1 MDLLE
6 TLIEQTAR
14 ALAGIKAYDLP
25 HACVELGLATGEE
38 SEAYDSKYKYV
49 LKRVRSLPKEEA
61 IILGRKAVQQC
72 SSYEL
77 QETLDLIA
85 PPLDGTISAITRR
98 NLIDALSDIG
108 ALEGKLYVGEFLK
121 RIFPL
126 EQMAYHGT
134 NFFQNTLADGVD
146 QHMVRNDDWTYK
158 DFFDYADGQKLSE
171 RRFRLILEE
180 IVHPEVRTG
189 DEQKR
194 FVDVINTHIARDGFE
209 LVPADQISGYFT
221 FRVVKKGGVAGHA
234 KNLIFAADGPK
245 PELVLAD
252 ALNNDIR
259 IVKNQEYCLV
269 YDRPIG
275 LDGLRWK
282 ELVEWWASFTPSQ
295 ESERDLYWRLAASLG
310 SEAEKIFFKLYF
322 EILRDSL
329 KEQLPAIIPQV
340 YLHYDPYTLREQP
353 TGSPLV
359 RQRMDFLLLLPSRQR
374 VVIEVDG
381 KQHYADGDTASPK
394 HYAGMVAEDRNLRLL
409 GYGVYRFGGYELMKD
424 KARAVVEPFLKR
436 LMKRN

>member
-1 MDLLE
+1 MSS
-6 TLIEQTAR
+6 
-14 ALAGIKAYDLP
+14 LAASSP
-25 HACVELGLATGEE
+25 Q
-38 SEAYDSKYKYV
+38 
-49 LKRVRSLPKEEA
+49 LKIS
-61 IILGRKAVQQC
+61 IGN
-72 SSYEL
+72 S
-77 QETLDLIA
+77 
-85 PPLDGTISAITRR
+85 SAISVATTKRP
-98 NLIDALSDIG
+98 NPLSGLTPKLIG
-108 ALEGKLYVGEFLK
+108 AFG
-121 RIFPL
+121 PP
-126 EQMAYHGT
+126 
-134 NFFQNTLADGVD
+134 
-146 QHMVRNDDWTYK
+146 RN
-158 DFFDYADGQKLSE
+158 QC
-171 RRFRLILEE
+171 
-180 IVHPEVRTG
+180 
-189 DEQKR
+189 
-194 FVDVINTHIARDGFE
+194 N
-209 LVPADQISGYFT
+209 
-221 FRVVKKGGVAGHA
+221 
-234 KNLIFAADGPK
+234 AA
-245 PELVLAD
+245 LVLAD

-295 ESERDLYWRLAASLG
+295 ESERDLYRRLAASLG

-424 KARAVVEPFLKR
+424 KARAVVEAFLKR